1 MSSSRPYR
9 QLSEETDAPS
19 ASASTASIAFHL
31 MYESAQHLEARGD
44 RVAAAELLARAL
56 AEEAQRINQAEQ
68 SALDLA
74 VDGHA
79 DLSVDLSKRATN
91 QLRPLGELRILT
103 ASVDDSP
110 WAPLCRAIGAQ
121 CFGVA
126 PPAASTARAGGATDD
141 LPPPMRTLRRLA
153 ERWHLPV
160 RELHRLWADFLR
172 ASGGRY
178 TLSPGR
184 ARQTVLAGLPPEA
197 QHAAWELMMTD
208 RSAAELMTAGGG
220 MERRDS
226 RADGGGGSLAGAGGL
241 GFEDYLAFRCFV
253 AAPTLS
259 DQFRFLW
266 WLLDRDR
273 DGAVGED
280 DLEAVLQVQK
290 VRLGWDDAYVHCRH
304 AGEEC
309 HHQFQCAVHHALGEA
324 RRLGG
329 ASEGANLRPAV
340 LREALT
346 KSPELRVALMCAEP
360 KGVARGG
367 ATRGVFAD
375 VFG

>member
-1 MSSSRPYR
+1 MSAPYR
-9 QLSEETDAPS
+9 QLSEEAEAPAAS
-19 ASASTASIAFHL
+19 ASASSASIAFHL

-74 VDGHA
+74 IDGHA

-153 ERWHLPV
+153 VRWHLPV

-208 RSAAELMTAGGG
+208 RSAAELMTASGG

-259 DQFRFLW
+259 DQLS
-266 WLLDRDR
+266 LI
-273 DGAVGED
+273 
-280 DLEAVLQVQK
+280 
-290 VRLGWDDAYVHCRH
+290 HI
-304 AGEEC
+304 
-309 HHQFQCAVHHALGEA
+309 
-324 RRLGG
+324 
-329 ASEGANLRPAV
+329 
-340 LREALT
+340 
-346 KSPELRVALMCAEP
+346 
-360 KGVARGG
+360 
-367 ATRGVFAD
+367 
-375 VFG
+375 

>member
-9 QLSEETDAPS
+9 QLSEETDQPS

-91 QLRPLGELRILT
+91 QLRPLGERRILT

-121 CFGVA
+121 CLVA

-141 LPPPMRTLRRLA
+141 LPPMRMLRRLA
-153 ERWHLPV
+153 VRWHLPV
-160 RELHRLWADFLR
+160 RAAPAVGRFSARERR
-172 ASGGRY
+172 AVHALAR
-178 TLSPGR
+178 R

-197 QHAAWELMMTD
+197 QHAAW
-208 RSAAELMTAGGG
+208 
-220 MERRDS
+220 
-226 RADGGGGSLAGAGGL
+226 GS
-241 GFEDYLAFRCFV
+241 
-253 AAPTLS
+253 
-259 DQFRFLW
+259 
-266 WLLDRDR
+266 
-273 DGAVGED
+273 
-280 DLEAVLQVQK
+280 
-290 VRLGWDDAYVHCRH
+290 
-304 AGEEC
+304 
-309 HHQFQCAVHHALGEA
+309 
-324 RRLGG
+324 
-329 ASEGANLRPAV
+329 
-340 LREALT
+340 
-346 KSPELRVALMCAEP
+346 
-360 KGVARGG
+360 
-367 ATRGVFAD
+367 
-375 VFG
+375 